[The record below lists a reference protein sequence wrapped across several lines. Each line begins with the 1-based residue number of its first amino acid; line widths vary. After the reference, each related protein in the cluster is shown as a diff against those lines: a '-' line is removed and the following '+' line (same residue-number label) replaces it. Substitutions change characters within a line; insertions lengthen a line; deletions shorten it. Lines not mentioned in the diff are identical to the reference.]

1 MIPLRDQ
8 ELLRQR
14 FAVELLDQVKIDFFT
29 QKDLPIYLPGK
40 EPCRY
45 CRPTQEMLQEL
56 AGLTDKISLRVH
68 VFDDDPEAVRQFGIE
83 RVPAIVLRGRDG
95 ARLKF
100 YGLPSGHEF
109 PEFVETIVY
118 LSRQEVPLPEP
129 VARKARR
136 LQEQAVVRV
145 FVTPTCPYCPQM
157 VRAAYALAMANP
169 KAVTAEAIEVSE
181 FPDLARKYNIRAVPY
196 TIINDRVAIP
206 GAIAVDALLEQ
217 VARATGVALVETAPA
232 GETTP
237 AEPPPEEG
245 PPPER
250 RTHGGLIIP

>member
-14 FAVELLDQVKIDFFT
+14 FQAELVDQVRIDFFT

-56 AGLTDKISLRVH
+56 AGLSDLISLRIH
-68 VFDDDPEAVRQFGIE
+68 VFEDEPEAVRAFGIE

-95 ARLKF
+95 PQLKF

-109 PEFVETIVY
+109 PEFVETIVH
-118 LSRQEVPLPEP
+118 LSRREVPLPEA
-129 VARKARR
+129 VARKAKR
-136 LQEQAVVRV
+136 LQERVTVQV

-169 KAVTAEAIEVSE
+169 KAVAAEAIEVSE
-181 FPDLARKYNIRAVPY
+181 FPDLARRYNIRAVPY

-206 GAIAVDALLEQ
+206 GAVPPEALLEQ
-217 VARATGVALVETAPA
+217 LAKATGTALVETAPA

-237 AEPPPEEG
+237 AELPSGDE

-250 RTHGGLIIP
+250 RSSGGLIIP

>member
-1 MIPLRDQ
+1 VA
-8 ELLRQR
+8 RQ
-14 FAVELLDQVKIDFFT
+14 AQVRIDFFPR
-29 QKDLPIYLPGK
+29 KGRPIYLPGK

-45 CRPTQEMLQEL
+45 CRPTQEMWQEL
-56 AGLTDKISLRVH
+56 AGLPDKISLRVH

-169 KAVTAEAIEVSE
+169 KAVTAEATKVPKSR
-181 FPDLARKYNIRAVPY
+181 ARPRQYTARAVPSPN
-196 TIINDRVAIP
+196 TTARVASP
-206 GAIAVDALLEQ
+206 GAVAVAALLGQ
-217 VARATGVALVETAPA
+217 GAGATGAALVGPAPA

>member
-1 MIPLRDQ
+1 LIPLREQ

-14 FAVELLDQVKIDFFT
+14 FQAELVEQVRIDFFT

-45 CRPTQEMLQEL
+45 CRPTQELLQEL

-68 VFDDDPEAVRQFGIE
+68 LFDDEPEAARRFGVQ
-83 RVPAIVLRGRDG
+83 RVPGIVLRGRDG
-95 ARLKF
+95 PQLKF
-100 YGLPSGHEF
+100 YGLPGGHEF
-109 PEFVETIVY
+109 GEFVETIVR
-118 LSRQEVPLPEP
+118 LSRQEVPLPEGLL
-129 VARKARR
+129 RRARR
-136 LQEQAVVRV
+136 LQRPTLLQV

-196 TIINDRVAIP
+196 TVINDRVAIP
-206 GAIAVDALLEQ
+206 GAVPPEVLLEQ
-217 VARATGVALVETAPA
+217 VSKASGAALVETAPG
-232 GETTP
+232 GETSP
-237 AEPPPEEG
+237 AELPPDDE

-250 RTHGGLIIP
+250 RSRGGLILP